1 MEYSAP
7 SDSRTVAE
15 RIRDNNAILQS
26 VAENYTLVSKADLY
40 DSEQAAAFLEIDSDE
55 TVSNWLEGGYFP
67 GAFQSDGMWLFPLA
81 SLIKVR
87 EKIDELQYNNKHRL
101 LTLEAEPKDYCKVC
115 GGIPVVLPNKLGIL
129 ARNTTI

>member
-1 MEYSAP
+1 MDYSAP
-7 SDSRTVAE
+7 FGPRTVVE

-40 DSEQAAAFLEIDSDE
+40 DSEQAAAFLEIDSVE

-67 GAFQSDGMWLFPLA
+67 GAFQSEGRWLFPLA

-87 EKIDELQYNNKHRL
+87 ERLEELQYSNKHRL
-101 LTLEAEPKDYCKVC
+101 LTPKSEPEDYCKVC
-115 GGIPVVLPNKLGIL
+115 GGIPVALPNKLGGP
-129 ARNTTI
+129 N